1 MTTNASTA
9 RRGFVALIG
18 ATALAAMSP
27 LPAAA
32 QAYPSKPIKVIVPY
46 APGGAT
52 DILGRMV
59 AAKLQES
66 WGQSVVVENK
76 PGASGV
82 LGNDL
87 VAKAPPDGYTVLLG
101 ITAIVHS
108 ATLMKL
114 PYDPYKDL
122 IPVSQLAV
130 STSLL
135 TVPAGTPVKTLA
147 EYVALVKSQPG
158 KHGYGSFGNGT
169 SAHIQGELFKSQT
182 GVDMAHVPYK
192 GSAPMLNDLLGGQL
206 SAAFLD
212 VGSSRG
218 QLKAG
223 SIKALA
229 ATGTE
234 RLKMLPDVPTFAEL
248 GLKNFEPRG
257 WFGYF
262 LPAGTP
268 APVVAKLGAE
278 LARIIRS
285 PEVSAKIEE
294 LGLLPSGNTPEQFA
308 AIVKGDGAIYAKL
321 IKDLNIK
328 LD

>member
-101 ITAIVHS
+101 ITAIVQS

>member
-101 ITAIVHS
+101 ITAIVQS

-268 APVVAKLGAE
+268 PAVVAKLGAE

>member
-1 MTTNASTA
+1 MTSSTTT
-9 RRGFVALIG
+9 RRAWM
-18 ATALAAMSP
+18 AAALALGAATLAP
-27 LPAAA
+27 LSAWS
-32 QAYPSKPIKVIVPY
+32 QAYPSKPIRVIVPY

-66 WGQSVVVENK
+66 WGQTVVVENK

-87 VAKAPPDGYTVLLG
+87 VAKAAPDGYTVLLG
-101 ITAIVHS
+101 ITAIVQS

-135 TVPAGTPVKTLA
+135 AVPAATPVKSMA
-147 EYVALVKSQPG
+147 EYVALIKSQPG
-158 KHGYGSFGNGT
+158 KHGYGSYGNGT
-169 SAHIQGELFKSQT
+169 SAHIQGELFKSQA

-223 SIKALA
+223 SLKALA
-229 ATGTE
+229 VTGTE

-248 GLKNFEPRG
+248 GYKNFEPRG

-268 APVVAKLGAE
+268 APVVAKLATE
-278 LARIIRS
+278 LARIIHLPDVTAR
-285 PEVSAKIEE
+285 IDE
-294 LGLLPSGNTPEQFA
+294 LGLLPAGNTPEQFS
-308 AIVKGDGAIYAKL
+308 AIVKGDGAVYAKL

>member
-1 MTTNASTA
+1 MTSSTSQ
-9 RRGFVALIG
+9 RRTWLAAALTLG
-18 ATALAAMSP
+18 ALALAP
-27 LPAAA
+27 LSAWA
-32 QAYPSKPIKVIVPY
+32 QAYPAKPIRVIVPY

-59 AAKLQES
+59 GAKLQES
-66 WGQSVVVENK
+66 WGQTVIVENR

-87 VAKAPPDGYTVLLG
+87 VAKSAPDGYTVLLG
-101 ITAIVHS
+101 ITAIVQS

-122 IPVSQLAV
+122 IPVTQLAV

-135 TVPAGTPVKTLA
+135 AVPAATPVKSMA
-147 EYVALVKSQPG
+147 EYVALIKSQPG
-158 KHGYGSFGNGT
+158 KHGYGSYGNGT
-169 SAHIQGELFKSQT
+169 SAHIQGELFKSQA

-192 GSAPMLNDLLGGQL
+192 GSAPMLNDLLGSQL

-223 SIKALA
+223 SLKALA
-229 ATGTE
+229 VTGTE

-248 GLKNFEPRG
+248 GYKNFEPRG

-268 APVVAKLGAE
+268 APVVAKLAAE
-278 LARIIRS
+278 LARIIHL
-285 PEVSAKIEE
+285 PDVSARI
-294 LGLLPSGNTPEQFA
+294 
-308 AIVKGDGAIYAKL
+308 D
-321 IKDLNIK
+321 
-328 LD
+328 